1 MNNELKQNR
10 MCDEAVGLLMTYRC
24 NLNCKYCYISPK
36 RNKDM
41 TLGMAQSILE
51 PFLLKNGGLVDI
63 IFMGGETLLA
73 IDVLRALVEWIEGKK
88 WNREYRFF
96 GTTNGTLLN
105 DNLKM
110 WLTRHSHLLTLCLSY
125 DGLPSAQRNNRCPD
139 DIDIDFFIKTWPKQ
153 PIQMTINEETV
164 DKMADG
170 VIFLLEKGAV
180 VHPNVA
186 YEEREWSEES
196 LIEYGKQLNKLIYY
210 YNAHEGLPIISQFK
224 HNLNEYAKCIEKHKP
239 QTEMCGSGNGFQL
252 FDIDGTEYPCHML
265 SPLVFG
271 GEKLEAIKNGLVS
284 SIKDF
289 SDDNCSECPYT
300 SSCPTCIACNY
311 LYRNR
316 IQKRDKTHCRIIKLE
331 VKPKIKM
338 EVMRLKAKEQLT
350 SDDATLIDSIKK
362 LDEFERKHL
371 PLSY

>member
-1 MNNELKQNR
+1 
-10 MCDEAVGLLMTYRC
+10 
-24 NLNCKYCYISPK
+24 
-36 RNKDM
+36 M
-41 TLGMAQSILE
+41 TLGMAQSVLE

-105 DNLKM
+105 DDLKM
-110 WLTRHSHLLTLCLSY
+110 WLRQHSHSLTLCLSY

-186 YEEREWSEES
+186 YEKKEWSEES

-224 HNLNEYAKCIEKHKP
+224 HNLNEYANCIENHKP

-252 FDIDGTEYPCHML
+252 FDIDGTKYPCHML

-271 GEKLEAIKNGLVS
+271 GEKLQAIKKGLVS

-289 SDDNCSECPYT
+289 SDDNCSECPFT

-311 LYRNR
+311 MYRDR
-316 IQKRDKTHCRIIKLE
+316 IQKRDITHCRIIKLE
-331 VKPKIKM
+331 VKAKIKK
-338 EVMRLKAKEQLT
+338 EVIRLKAKEQLT
-350 SDDATLIDSIKK
+350 PDDATLIDSINK
-362 LDEFERKHL
+362 LVEHERIHL
-371 PLSY
+371 SL